1 MKEEEKEAPTVAA
14 DMGEVAGYGIPLE
27 NIAGEADTAAAAAAA
42 AADTNVEKKSRVL
55 ARGCLND
62 LAK

>member
-27 NIAGEADTAAAAAAA
+27 NIAGEADTAAAAAA
-42 AADTNVEKKSRVL
+42 DTNVEKKSRVL